1 MKVKDLIKAF
11 KDREIDE
18 DMDIRIIVN
27 EDNPEDSDSDKFF
40 IGLEVWGWG
49 GESSV
54 DLFVHKGECH
64 ECN

>member
-11 KDREIDE
+11 KDREIHE

-27 EDNPEDSDSDKFF
+27 EENPEDSDSDKVFM
-40 IGLEVWGWG
+40 GLEIWGWG

-64 ECN
+64 EYN